1 MTRIMADMLY
11 LPDGR
16 KKIYSYIPA
25 IIKPIVEKDV
35 HKVKRY
41 YFPRKVKVNKDLF
54 RFA

>member
-1 MTRIMADMLY
+1 MTPIMADMLY

-16 KKIYSYIPA
+16 KKIPA

-41 YFPRKVKVNKDLF
+41 
-54 RFA
+54 